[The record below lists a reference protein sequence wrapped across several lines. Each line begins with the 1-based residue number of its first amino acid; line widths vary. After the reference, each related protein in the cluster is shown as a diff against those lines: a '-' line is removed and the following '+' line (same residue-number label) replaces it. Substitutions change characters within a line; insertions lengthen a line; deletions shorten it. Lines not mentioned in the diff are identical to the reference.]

1 MFKLTT
7 KNGGEALYTA
17 PSVNVLDVQSEGLLC
32 QSGSD
37 YKWNLGGAGTYGVD
51 DINDNDSY

>member
-7 KNGGEALYTA
+7 KNSGEALYTA

-32 QSGSD
+32 VSAQGF
-37 YKWNLGGAGTYGVD
+37 A
-51 DINDNDSY
+51 IDNATEEDWGIL

>member
-32 QSGSD
+32 TSSAFTIKD
-37 YKWNLGGAGTYGVD
+37 WE
-51 DINDNDSY
+51 NDGESLDF

>member
-32 QSGSD
+32 TSGFD
-37 YKWNLGGAGTYGVD
+37 TNNCTELFERLD
-51 DINDNDSY
+51 MEEL

>member
-7 KNGGEALYTA
+7 KNSGEALYTA

-32 QSGSD
+32 VSGFD
-37 YKWNLGGAGTYGVD
+37 TANHTELFERLEMD
-51 DINDNDSY
+51 EL

>member
-32 QSGSD
+32 ASFGEAGEAG
-37 YKWNLGGAGTYGVD
+37 KILNEENEWNF
-51 DINDNDSY
+51 